1 MSKSVAVL
9 GMGQFGRYITEELC
23 ESGADV
29 LIADKN
35 EEIINQYANM
45 VSIALTAE
53 LSDPEVISNIGL
65 SNMDVVVVS
74 MGDNLESSIMCV
86 MVAKEEGVEKVLA
99 KASSERMANILK
111 KVGADEIIF
120 AEKESAK
127 SNARKI
133 MSSNFLEFFEISK
146 NVCVVSLRPKKE
158 WIGKSLKE
166 LRLREK
172 HKINVITMKK
182 NNRIMS
188 YLSPE
193 EVIEEGTE
201 LYILADVNR
210 LNRLK

>member
-99 KASSERMANILK
+99 KASSERMASILK